1 MKKKFFSFV
10 LMLLFA
16 SANGQEHTI
25 EGIIENYNNNQIYIA
40 NFYGDQDRIIDS
52 LQTDEQ
58 GYFKFSM
65 PENAATGKYR
75 VIMKNNKYFDLVY
88 NDENIRIL
96 TKSDS
101 PIEYMDVLNSE
112 ENQVFYDYIKRRSLT
127 QYKLELL
134 QPVVSYYPGNT
145 DFYTK
150 AEDEFMAVQENMQQ
164 FIDSVE
170 QAMPGSYAL
179 KIMKSEQE
187 PMRDPELSAF
197 EQTIYMQQHFF
208 DYVDFSDTSLMRS
221 DVFST
226 KLIGY
231 LGLYQNSN
239 FTKDQLE
246 DAFIRAVD
254 TILLKTR
261 VNRDVYE
268 FAIEYLIGGFN
279 QYNFNKV
286 LDYIA
291 ENSEF
296 DESCDYEEEKSEL
309 EKRIETMKKLAIGKT
324 APDFTAST
332 TSGDQV
338 TLSELDD
345 DYVLL
350 VFWASWC
357 PHCTKQLPEL
367 EKFYHDNPYDLE
379 VISVSIDSSHSE
391 YEAFIETGD
400 YNWINICDF
409 TGWNNQL
416 AELYGI
422 HATPTLILLNED
434 REIIAK
440 PDNTRNLESILMNR

>member
-1 MKKKFFSFV
+1 MQKSFFSFV
-10 LMLLFA
+10 MILMFTAA
-16 SANGQEHTI
+16 SGQEYNI
-25 EGIIENYNNNQIYIA
+25 EGIIENYNNNQIYVA

-58 GYFKFSM
+58 GYFKFSL

-75 VIMKNNKYFDLVY
+75 IIMKNNKFFDLIF

-96 TKSDS
+96 TKSGS
-101 PIEYMDVLNSE
+101 PIEHMDVLNSE
-112 ENQVFYDYIKRRSLT
+112 ENKLFYDYIKRQSLT

-134 QPVVSYYPGNT
+134 QPVVTYYPDNT
-145 DFYTK
+145 DFYLE

-187 PMRDPELSAF
+187 PLRNPDLSAF
-197 EQTIYMQQHFF
+197 EQNIYMQQHFF
-208 DYVDFSDTSLMRS
+208 DHVDFSDTSLMRS

-239 FTKDQLE
+239 FTKEQLE
-246 DAFIRAVD
+246 DAFIRAID

-261 VNRDVYE
+261 VNREVYE
-268 FAIEYLIGGFN
+268 FSIEYLIGGFN

-309 EKRIETMKKLAIGKT
+309 AKRIETMKRLAIGKT
-324 APDFTAST
+324 APDFTT
-332 TSGDQV
+332 PTVGGDQLK
-338 TLSELDD
+338 LSELDN

-379 VISVSIDSSHSE
+379 VISVSIDSSRSE
-391 YEAFIETGD
+391 YEAYIETGNYD
-400 YNWINICDF
+400 WINICDF
-409 TGWNNQL
+409 TGWNNRV

-422 HATPTLILLNED
+422 HATPTLILLNDE

-440 PDNTRNLESILMNR
+440 PDNTRNLENILMNR

>member
-1 MKKKFFSFV
+1 MQKNFFSFV

-16 SANGQEHTI
+16 SASGQEHTI

-101 PIEYMDVLNSE
+101 PIEHMDVLNSE
-112 ENQVFYDYIKRRSLT
+112 ENQLFYDYIKRQSLT

-134 QPVVSYYPGNT
+134 QPVVTYYPGNT
-145 DFYTK
+145 DFYAE

-187 PMRDPELSAF
+187 PLRDPELSAF
-197 EQTIYMQQHFF
+197 EQKIYMQQHFF
-208 DYVDFSDTSLMRS
+208 DHVDFSDTSLMRS

-246 DAFIRAVD
+246 NAFIRAVD

-324 APDFTAST
+324 APDFTAAT

-379 VISVSIDSSHSE
+379 VISVSNDSSRSE

-400 YNWINICDF
+400 YDWINICDF
-409 TGWNNQL
+409 TGWNNEV

-440 PDNTRNLESILMNR
+440 PDNTRSLESILMNR